1 MCRAL
6 LAVLAVAGSLERIP
20 VKRRGMKR
28 GAHARRRVAAR
39 HRSRAVV
46 SEPIVECYGS
56 VYYGSIALGT
66 PPQPLEVIFDTG
78 SADFWVA
85 SKGCDASCAGLDVF
99 DSAASAT
106 YEADGKAFSINYIDG
121 DAVHGA
127 RAYDTMTW
135 AGLEVPHQ
143 AFAEIEGMGDFYVC
157 GGEDGLLGLAF
168 GSLSHLKAATPL
180 ENILP
185 QLDAPIFAFHVPN
198 GGDDDAG
205 ELTLG
210 GVDPAKFRGN
220 LTWVD
225 LAPPHHRNR
234 RDYWDVPLEG
244 VTFGDLA
251 LPTDRSR
258 AVVDTGTTL
267 IVADA
272 RAVRALAAAL
282 DGAVCYDWD
291 DAADAYAIGPCAS
304 STADGVADLVAAP
317 CGAGPTLAFDFG
329 GGAVAR
335 VSPDHY
341 LYGRDCEADEFR
353 DCRGVCWSATY
364 ADWRGDGT
372 CDDGRYG
379 IFFDCPGF
387 SCDGGDCQTCGDD
400 PAVDFC
406 VLGVDADEGADYWL
420 LGDTFLGAFNVTC
433 ADLEY
438 AMGCDCAGCCDVGTC
453 PNRPSAAPSAYERC
467 VDDDGWREDGRP
479 DHDCAWVGEKPDK
492 RRARVGGGVAAVVA
506 CPVASGTCD
515 PTPAPSTY
523 ADAGRRC
530 RAGARAVAAPDGEAI
545 RGADDAVPG
554 DTADDA
560 TAAVTPLP
568 TAAPPPRW
576 IGLAAVAAVVVLAL
590 GGVGAAWLHRR
601 RRRAR
606 PTLRAVTFGI
616 GGSGAATRKP
626 YASLT
631 VDERVE
637 PFGAQELVSIPARDE
652 TKAELV

>member
-244 VTFGDLA
+244 VAFGDLA

-267 IVADA
+267 IVATRGRPRCRCPRRRRLLRLGRRRGRLRHRPLRVVDGG
-272 RAVRALAAAL
+272 RRRGPRRGAVRR
-282 DGAVCYDWD
+282 
-291 DAADAYAIGPCAS
+291 
-304 STADGVADLVAAP
+304 
-317 CGAGPTLAFDFG
+317 GPTLAFDF

-420 LGDTFLGAFNVTC
+420 LGDTFLGAV
-433 ADLEY
+433 Y
-438 AMGCDCAGCCDVGTC
+438 AAFDAGDAPAFGRARGRT
-453 PNRPSAAPSAYERC
+453 RPP
-467 VDDDGWREDGRP
+467 DGP
-479 DHDCAWVGEKPDK
+479 AK
-492 RRARVGGGVAAVVA
+492 RRPRRRRRVLCRVRLF
-506 CPVASGTCD
+506 
-515 PTPAPSTY
+515 APP
-523 ADAGRRC
+523 DC
-530 RAGARAVAAPDGEAI
+530 FAAPDG
-545 RGADDAVPG
+545 AVPG
-554 DTADDA
+554 DTTDDA
-560 TAAVTPLP
+560 TAA
-568 TAAPPPRW
+568 AARR
-576 IGLAAVAAVVVLAL
+576 
-590 GGVGAAWLHRR
+590 RR

-606 PTLRAVTFGI
+606 GSASPPSPPSSSSRSAASAPRGSTGA
-616 GGSGAATRKP
+616 GG
-626 YASLT
+626 
-631 VDERVE
+631 
-637 PFGAQELVSIPARDE
+637 ARDPRS
-652 TKAELV
+652 AP

>member
-244 VTFGDLA
+244 VAFGDLA

-267 IVADA
+267 IVADT

-329 GGAVAR
+329 GGAR
-335 VSPDHY
+335 VSPTTT
-341 LYGRDCEADEFR
+341 LRPGLRGRR
-353 DCRGVCWSATY
+353 VPDCRGVCWSATY

-400 PAVDFC
+400 P
-406 VLGVDADEGADYWL
+406 
-420 LGDTFLGAFNVTC
+420 AFNVTC

-479 DHDCAWVGEKPDK
+479 
-492 RRARVGGGVAAVVA
+492 
-506 CPVASGTCD
+506 T
-515 PTPAPSTY
+515 TTAP
-523 ADAGRRC
+523 
-530 RAGARAVAAPDGEAI
+530 VAAPDGEAI
-545 RGADDAVPG
+545 RGADDVAPSSS
-554 DTADDA
+554 DTERPSAEPAAARTAPPADGPA
-560 TAAVTPLP
+560 ETAAGAAAAADFFAASDLF
-568 TAAPPPRW
+568 AAPDCFAAPDGGRPRRHR
-576 IGLAAVAAVVVLAL
+576 GRRHAATPRR
-590 GGVGAAWLHRR
+590 GGAAAPRGSASPPSPPSSSSR
-601 RRRAR
+601 SAASAPRGSTGA
-606 PTLRAVTFGI
+606 
-616 GGSGAATRKP
+616 GG
-626 YASLT
+626 
-631 VDERVE
+631 
-637 PFGAQELVSIPARDE
+637 ARDPRS
-652 TKAELV
+652 AP

>member
-1 MCRAL
+1 
-6 LAVLAVAGSLERIP
+6 
-20 VKRRGMKR
+20 
-28 GAHARRRVAAR
+28 
-39 HRSRAVV
+39 
-46 SEPIVECYGS
+46 
-56 VYYGSIALGT
+56 YYGSIALGT

-267 IVADA
+267 IV
-272 RAVRALAAAL
+272 
-282 DGAVCYDWD
+282 
-291 DAADAYAIGPCAS
+291 
-304 STADGVADLVAAP
+304 
-317 CGAGPTLAFDFG
+317 
-329 GGAVAR
+329 
-335 VSPDHY
+335 
-341 LYGRDCEADEFR
+341 
-353 DCRGVCWSATY
+353 
-364 ADWRGDGT
+364 
-372 CDDGRYG
+372 
-379 IFFDCPGF
+379 
-387 SCDGGDCQTCGDD
+387 
-400 PAVDFC
+400 
-406 VLGVDADEGADYWL
+406 
-420 LGDTFLGAFNVTC
+420 
-433 ADLEY
+433 
-438 AMGCDCAGCCDVGTC
+438 
-453 PNRPSAAPSAYERC
+453 
-467 VDDDGWREDGRP
+467 
-479 DHDCAWVGEKPDK
+479 
-492 RRARVGGGVAAVVA
+492 
-506 CPVASGTCD
+506 
-515 PTPAPSTY
+515 
-523 ADAGRRC
+523 
-530 RAGARAVAAPDGEAI
+530 
-545 RGADDAVPG
+545 
-554 DTADDA
+554 
-560 TAAVTPLP
+560 
-568 TAAPPPRW
+568 
-576 IGLAAVAAVVVLAL
+576 
-590 GGVGAAWLHRR
+590 
-601 RRRAR
+601 
-606 PTLRAVTFGI
+606 
-616 GGSGAATRKP
+616 
-626 YASLT
+626 
-631 VDERVE
+631 
-637 PFGAQELVSIPARDE
+637 
-652 TKAELV
+652 